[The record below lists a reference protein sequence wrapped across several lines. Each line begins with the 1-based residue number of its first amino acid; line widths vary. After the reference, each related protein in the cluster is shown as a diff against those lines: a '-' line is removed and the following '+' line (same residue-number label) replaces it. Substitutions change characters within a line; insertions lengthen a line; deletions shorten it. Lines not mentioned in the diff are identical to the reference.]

1 MTAFVLW
8 SIMEETQT
16 VISDKKVNI
25 INAAIKSFS
34 HFGYKATTM
43 DQVAKIAKVGKGTI
57 YTYFSTKEELLKVI
71 IHKMAV
77 EMRKIATEAV
87 TTGDDFVANFNAVLH
102 AVTQF
107 QEEHEL
113 IIKLSQEVK
122 EIGTPEVIEALQD
135 FENEICAFIE
145 MKINLAIERGELK
158 ECNPKITAFLM
169 YKMYINL
176 VNDWKERYDS
186 LDKDEIASLINL
198 YFIHGIG
205 SEE

>member
-1 MTAFVLW
+1 M
-8 SIMEETQT
+8 
-16 VISDKKVNI
+16 ISDKKVNI

-57 YTYFSTKEELLKVI
+57 YTYFSTKEELLKEI
-71 IHKMAV
+71 IHKLAV

-87 TTGDDFVANFNAVLH
+87 TTGDAFVENFNAALH

-107 QEEHEL
+107 REEHEL

-135 FENEICAFIE
+135 FENEIRAFIE

-158 ECNPKITAFLM
+158 ECDPKITAFLM